1 MMTSTAYSRIN
12 KYDTVFCSLFPLV
25 SKRSKRLRGLKNVSV
40 SSMYRR
46 GEILSSAYSIF
57 ISIKDMSILLSFNSF
72 SSGTWGRTLGAAL
85 EGRITR
91 NCSKSEIIGDMF
103 CSHEKCHVYALTD
116 THTDIYNDLC
126 NIYICTH
133 VYRHICYDM
142 LLYALYAKKI

>member
-1 MMTSTAYSRIN
+1 MTSTAYSRIN

-25 SKRSKRLRGLKNVSV
+25 SKRSKRLRGLKNVSG

-72 SSGTWGRTLGAAL
+72 SSGTYGRTLGAAL

-91 NCSKSEIIGDMF
+91 NCSKSDIIGELW
-103 CSHEKCHVYALTD
+103 SHEKYHVYELTD
-116 THTDIYNDLC
+116 THTYILWH
-126 NIYICTH
+126 ILMYICTY
-133 VYRHICYDM
+133 VYVMICYYM
-142 LLYALYAKKI
+142 HNIAKKI